1 MASITTTGSAKT
13 RRYTVNYRDPEG
25 RQRRKTFVKKSDADG
40 FAATVE
46 ADKLRGLYLD
56 PNAGRMTLKEYAAA
70 WLAAQTFDVT
80 SRDTIER
87 HLRLHVYPSLGSKQ
101 LRDLKP
107 STVQAW
113 LRGLSVTSS
122 TYRRAIFTT
131 LSSVLSAA
139 VDDDRIPKNPCRAG
153 SVKAPKAEARR
164 VVPWTA
170 DRVLA
175 VRDALDEPHRV
186 MAMLAAGLG
195 LRQGEV
201 FGLAVSDIDFL
212 RGTVTVKRQVR
223 LLADGRQM
231 FRPPKGRK
239 GRVVPL
245 SGAVRDA
252 LAAHLAAHPAVTVT
266 LPDESDGERPLSM
279 DLVCGLPMN
288 RNQFNR
294 QVWSPALRRASV
306 PASRDNGMHAL
317 RHFFASVL
325 LDAGESIKAVSEYL
339 GHTDPGF
346 TLRTYTHLM
355 PASDARTR
363 AAVDAAIGC
372 YTGVTSGIA

>member
-56 PNAGRMTLKEYAAA
+56 PNAGRMTLNEYAAA

-153 SVKAPKAEARR
+153 SVKAPKAGARR

-175 VRDALDEPHRV
+175 VRDALDEPHRI

-201 FGLAVSDIDFL
+201 FGSP
-212 RGTVTVKRQVR
+212 RYRTST
-223 LLADGRQM
+223 
-231 FRPPKGRK
+231 
-239 GRVVPL
+239 
-245 SGAVRDA
+245 SC
-252 LAAHLAAHPAVTVT
+252 AA
-266 LPDESDGERPLSM
+266 R
-279 DLVCGLPMN
+279 
-288 RNQFNR
+288 
-294 QVWSPALRRASV
+294 
-306 PASRDNGMHAL
+306 
-317 RHFFASVL
+317 
-325 LDAGESIKAVSEYL
+325 
-339 GHTDPGF
+339 
-346 TLRTYTHLM
+346 
-355 PASDARTR
+355 
-363 AAVDAAIGC
+363 
-372 YTGVTSGIA
+372 